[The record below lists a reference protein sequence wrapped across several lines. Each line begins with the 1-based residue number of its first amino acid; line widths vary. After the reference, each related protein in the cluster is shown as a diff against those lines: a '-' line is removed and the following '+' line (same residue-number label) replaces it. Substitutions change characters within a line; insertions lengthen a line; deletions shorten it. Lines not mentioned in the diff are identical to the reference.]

1 MSDSQII
8 TISREYGSGGR
19 MIGKKLAEKL
29 GVVFY
34 DYKIIEMAAKQSGL
48 SENFMIGAEEKTSVG
63 LLYSLSSLASFGYSM
78 SLNDQVFIAQSN
90 VIREIAE
97 KGSCV
102 IVGRCADF
110 ILKDNP
116 NCIHFFIHADIS
128 RRTQLAKELYSLK
141 EEKAEAE
148 VKKIDKQR
156 SAYYNHYTHQKWGQ
170 ASNYHLTIDSGLIGT
185 DGAVEVIEKFIR
197 SINDSKTSG
206 ARLYAEK

>member
-1 MSDSQII
+1 MTSNLII

-29 GVVFY
+29 GIDFY

-48 SENFMIGAEEKTSVG
+48 SENFMIGAEEKTSSG

-97 KGSCV
+97 KGPCV

-110 ILKDNP
+110 ILKDRLD
-116 NCIHFFIHADIS
+116 CLHLFIHADICK
-128 RRTQLAKELYSLK
+128 RTQLAKELYNLK
-141 EEKAEAE
+141 EEKAETE

-170 ASNYHLTIDSGLIGT
+170 ASNYHLTIDSGIIGT
-185 DGAVEVIEKFIR
+185 DGAVEVIEKFVR
-197 SINDSKTSG
+197 SIEKSKTDG
-206 ARLYAEK
+206 VKLYAEK